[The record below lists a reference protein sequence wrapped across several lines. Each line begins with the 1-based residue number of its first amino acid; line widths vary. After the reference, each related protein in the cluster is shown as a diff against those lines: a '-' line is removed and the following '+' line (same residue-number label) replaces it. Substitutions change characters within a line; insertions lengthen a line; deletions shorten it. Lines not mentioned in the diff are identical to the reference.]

1 MARRKKEDL
10 LSYPYTPEKQL
21 EHPSGWCMTSD
32 HAGCRYQ
39 FNHGKCGCNCHTQ
52 TPKTQVAREEV
63 VSIADSNDPRPWRT
77 NE

>member
-10 LSYPYTPEKQL
+10 FSYPYTPEKQL

-32 HAGCRYQ
+32 HAGCKYQ
-39 FNHGKCGCNCHTQ
+39 FNHGKCGCTCHTQ
-52 TPKTQVAREEV
+52 KAQPVKEEI
-63 VSIADSNDPRPWRT
+63 VSIANSDDPRPWRT